1 MTFSAQT
8 ADFFKAFESTY
19 KLCRPRKNNM
29 SKSLHRNTKV
39 SFYAVLMWLMLIVT
53 PAAVAQNL
61 EEAKGSGLI
70 GEQRDG
76 YIGLVQGSAPP
87 AVVSLVEDINRQ
99 RRERYQQIASENGI
113 SVDQVAQLAF
123 NKALEATRSGHF
135 LEDANG
141 RWVTKP

>member
-1 MTFSAQT
+1 
-8 ADFFKAFESTY
+8 
-19 KLCRPRKNNM
+19 M
-29 SKSLHRNTKV
+29 SKSLHRNIKV
-39 SFYAVLMWLMLIVT
+39 SFYASLMWLMLIVT

-61 EEAKGSGLI
+61 EEAKASGLI

-87 AVVSLVEDINRQ
+87 SVVSLVENINRQ

>member
-1 MTFSAQT
+1 
-8 ADFFKAFESTY
+8 
-19 KLCRPRKNNM
+19 
-29 SKSLHRNTKV
+29 
-39 SFYAVLMWLMLIVT
+39 
-53 PAAVAQNL
+53 
-61 EEAKGSGLI
+61 
-70 GEQRDG
+70 
-76 YIGLVQGSAPP
+76 
-87 AVVSLVEDINRQ
+87 VENINRQ

>member
-8 ADFFKAFESTY
+8 ADFFKAFEGTY

-29 SKSLHRNTKV
+29 SKSLHRNIKV
-39 SFYAVLMWLMLIVT
+39 SFYASLMWLMLIVT

-61 EEAKGSGLI
+61 EEAKASGLI

-87 AVVSLVEDINRQ
+87 AVVSLVENINRQ

>member
-1 MTFSAQT
+1 
-8 ADFFKAFESTY
+8 
-19 KLCRPRKNNM
+19 M
-29 SKSLHRNTKV
+29 SKSLHRNIKV
-39 SFYAVLMWLMLIVT
+39 SFYASLMWLMLIVT

-61 EEAKGSGLI
+61 EEAKASGLI

-87 AVVSLVEDINRQ
+87 AVVSLVENINRQ

-123 NKALEATRSGHF
+123 NKAVEATRSGHF

>member
-1 MTFSAQT
+1 
-8 ADFFKAFESTY
+8 
-19 KLCRPRKNNM
+19 M